1 MSSLLP
7 TPNSAQGSGCSR
19 TLLLLAFAAI
29 AAAGQDAAQ
38 NAQQNPEREKPL
50 VRVYVDLVQMDVVVT
65 DAKGNHISDLR
76 PEEFEILE
84 NGKPQR
90 ITNFS
95 YLAGARVGTIANA
108 PPSTPPGAVPGK
120 GAKVPTPP
128 PPIPPARIA
137 AGEANRTIAVVV
149 DDLGIGE
156 QSFAA
161 LHAALEKFIDQQVG
175 PSDLVAIVT
184 TSGRLGSLQSLTSDK
199 RLLRAAVAKFRSI
212 PNHRTVVGDDDFTC
226 VYYCYMTGGSRP
238 GMPQD
243 EDAFLSYTNKLE
255 SLRELE
261 NDRRSLYYGLLSLS
275 AMRRVVDGLRELP
288 GRRSILL
295 FSEGLPLVR
304 AQGRGETN
312 PQITDGYEAFI
323 NHANRSGIAVNTID
337 PRGLVATFATS
348 DSDDVCGGAKRSEL
362 TLTQLQLSDIAKRTG
377 GISSYN
383 DNDIVGSMGRVM
395 NDQLGYY
402 LIAYKPPEAVKSGHA
417 DPGFRKIAIRVTRP
431 GLKLRYHS
439 SLYEQKPEE
448 ASAEHGPK
456 RGPKR
461 EDDRL
466 VAAVESPFA
475 VRDVRIRLA
484 SRFWDNGPGA
494 GSVLDTILQIDA
506 RDLTFR
512 EDGAGRRKAT
522 FDILAVTFGTATKPL
537 DTFEKNYTLS
547 LTEAGYQRAL
557 REGLVQELHLP
568 VKQAGAYQL
577 RGAVRDKDSGRVGS
591 ASEFVEVPD
600 LTHGKLALSGIA
612 LSGKPGKPGKNGEP
626 PAAESDNKLR
636 FHAGGTVY
644 YACQVLNTKP
654 APDGSTNVEL
664 RATLFYDG
672 RALGTSPA
680 IGIDPKGQT
689 DAKRLAASNDFRL
702 GKQLTPGDYT
712 LQIVVVNKNAP
723 EKRATVSQTADFEVV
738 E

>member
-1 MSSLLP
+1 LRQFSF
-7 TPNSAQGSGCSR
+7 GE
-19 TLLLLAFAAI
+19 
-29 AAAGQDAAQ
+29 DANHRGVVGAKGFFREV
-38 NAQQNPEREKPL
+38 EREAVFLARQREFKAHPGTG
-50 VRVYVDLVQMDVVVT
+50 VETVT
-65 DAKGNHISDLR
+65 ETD
-76 PEEFEILE
+76 
-84 NGKPQR
+84 
-90 ITNFS
+90 
-95 YLAGARVGTIANA
+95 
-108 PPSTPPGAVPGK
+108 VPGLAPEP
-120 GAKVPTPP
+120 GSAAERLAMRLAK
-128 PPIPPARIA
+128 
-137 AGEANRTIAVVV
+137 ANRTIAVVV

-337 PRGLVATFATS
+337 PRGLVATFATA

>member
-1 MSSLLP
+1 MSSLLT
-7 TPNSAQGSGCSR
+7 TPNSAEGRGCSKA
-19 TLLLLAFAAI
+19 LLVLVLAAI
-29 AAAGQDAAQ
+29 AAAGQDPAQ
-38 NAQQNPEREKPL
+38 NSQQNPEREKPL
-50 VRVYVDLVQMDVVVT
+50 VRVNVDMVQMDVVVT
-65 DAKGNHISDLR
+65 DAKGNHISDLK

-95 YLAGARVGTIANA
+95 FLPGARVGTITN
-108 PPSTPPGAVPGK
+108 
-120 GAKVPTPP
+120 PTPTAVAGKWVP
-128 PPIPPARIA
+128 APTTPLALARIA
-137 AGEANRTIAVVV
+137 AGEASRTIAVVV

-161 LHAALEKFIDQQVG
+161 LHAALENFVDQQVG
-175 PSDLVAIVT
+175 PGDLVAIVT
-184 TSGRLGSLQSLTSDK
+184 TSGRLGALQCLTSDK
-199 RLLRAAVAKFRSI
+199 RMLRAAVNKIRSI
-212 PNHRTVVGDDDFTC
+212 PNHRPGVGDDDFTC
-226 VYYCYMTGGSRP
+226 VYYCYMKGGSRP
-238 GMPQD
+238 RMPQD
-243 EDAFLSYTNKLE
+243 EDAFLSYTSTLE

-275 AMRRVVDGLRELP
+275 AFRRVVDSLRELP

-304 AQGRGETN
+304 GQGRGEIN
-312 PQITDGYEAFI
+312 SQLTDGYEAFI

-337 PRGLVATFATS
+337 PRGLVATFETAELGNACS
-348 DSDDVCGGAKRSEL
+348 DARMSEL

-377 GISSYN
+377 GTSSYN

-402 LIAYKPPEAVKSGHA
+402 LIAYKPPEAAKAGHA

-431 GLKLRYHS
+431 GLKLRYHN
-439 SLYEQKPEE
+439 SLYEQEPEQ
-448 ASAEHGPK
+448 ASPEHGPK
-456 RGPKR
+456 RG
-461 EDDRL
+461 EDRL

-484 SRFWDNGPGA
+484 SRFWDAGPGT
-494 GSVLDTILQIDA
+494 GSVLDTVLQIDA
-506 RDLTFR
+506 RDLSFR
-512 EDGAGRRKAT
+512 ADSSGRREAV
-522 FDILAVTFGTATKPL
+522 FDILVATFGTATKPL
-537 DTFEKNYTLS
+537 DTFEKSYTLS
-547 LTEAGYQRAL
+547 LTEAGYARAL

-577 RGAVRDKDSGRVGS
+577 RGAVRDKESGRVGS

-626 PAAESDNKLR
+626 PAAESDKKLR
-636 FHAGGTVY
+636 FHAGETVL
-644 YACQVLNTKP
+644 YACQVLNARP

-664 RATLFYDG
+664 RATLYHDG
-672 RALGTSPA
+672 RALGTSSPM
-680 IGIDPKGQT
+680 GIDPKDQT
-689 DAKRLAASNDFRL
+689 DAKRLVVSNDFRL

-712 LQIVVVNKNAP
+712 LQVTVVDKNAP
-723 EKRATVSQTADFEVV
+723 EKRATATQATDFEVV